1 MTDLVGTVHAHAR
14 ELAALRGE
22 HEAEAQLS
30 AFAVDAIRAARM
42 LDGLVPKE
50 LGGLELPPLVYL
62 EVIEALAAADPA
74 TGWCAMTAATS
85 TLLAPYIDP
94 ELAATI
100 WQDKAPFLAGVF
112 APSGKVT
119 LEQNGVRLAGKWSY
133 ASGCRHAEWF
143 VLGAIADGEHV
154 VAVVPARDVTIVD
167 NWDVLGLRGSGSHDV
182 TVDVELP
189 THHLAS
195 VFGRPPWSDAPLY
208 RVPLFGA
215 LACGVAACALGIAHH
230 ALEIALGREPAP
242 AQLAIWA
249 RAWARVDA
257 SRAYLHA
264 TMIRATQHAV
274 VSTLPADAATRGEL
288 RLAAVHVA
296 HECADVVREL
306 FRLGGGAAIRAGHPL
321 NAALRDIETVLTH
334 RMVAERVLPT
344 AARALLGLGNRPA
357 DL

>member
-1 MTDLVGTVHAHAR
+1 MTDPVATVHALAR
-14 ELAALRGE
+14 ELGARRRE
-22 HEAEAQLS
+22 HEQRGQLS
-30 AFAVDAIRAARM
+30 AIGVDAIRSARM
-42 LDGLVPKE
+42 LDGLLPKE
-50 LGGLELPPLVYL
+50 LGGLELPPLTYL

-85 TLLAPYIDP
+85 TLLAPYVDP
-94 ELAATI
+94 EVAAQI
-100 WQDKAPFLAGVF
+100 WHDKSPFLAGVF

-119 LEQNGVRLAGKWSY
+119 LARDGVRLAGTWSY

-143 VLGAIADGEHV
+143 ALGAIADGAHV
-154 VAVVPARDVTIVD
+154 VAMVPAGQVTIVD

-189 THHLAS
+189 TRQLAT
-195 VFGRPPWSDAPLY
+195 VFGARPWSDAPLY

-215 LACGVAACALGIAHH
+215 LACGVAACAVGIAHH
-230 ALEIALGREPAP
+230 ALEIALPREPAP
-242 AQLAIWA
+242 AQLAVWG

-264 TMIRATQHAV
+264 AILRATHAAV
-274 VSTLPADAATRGEL
+274 VASTPADAATRGEL
-288 RLAAVHVA
+288 RLAAVHAA

-306 FRLGGGAAIRAGHPL
+306 FRIAGGAAIRAGHPL
-321 NAALRDIETVLTH
+321 DAALRDVETLLTH
-334 RMVAERVLPT
+334 RMVVDRVVPT
-344 AARALLGLGNRPA
+344 AARAMLGLGQPPA